1 MENIILSLRSRK
13 IQDKTERS
21 KGKVVFTFF
30 FGKTFTRV
38 GVRMESKFTLYGPV
52 ASLLHT
58 LASIQLVYSEYLPVL
73 QLIALILTV

>member
-1 MENIILSLRSRK
+1 
-13 IQDKTERS
+13 
-21 KGKVVFTFF
+21 
-30 FGKTFTRV
+30 
-38 GVRMESKFTLYGPV
+38 MESKFTLYGPV